1 MVLFFMS
8 LYLTKV
14 LGYDTDTAGII
25 LMIFGAGSFVGSYL
39 GGWLSDKIGPEKVQF
54 FSLLFSGFG
63 FIYLGTIDNI
73 YLLGVTFFIVSIIS
87 ESFRP
92 ANISMI
98 AEVCPPALRT
108 RGFSLNR
115 LAINLGVSIGP
126 AVGGVLALYS
136 YYYLFLVDGI
146 TCIAASVMFWFL
158 FLRKQTKKF
167 KTENVEV
174 TEVKSPLK
182 DGIFILFLSL
192 LFLLGVMFNQVFN
205 TWPLYLKDVYLL
217 SEDKIGFLLGANALM
232 CVIIEMPVIH
242 RFGDRKQLRVML
254 FGSLM
259 LTLGFV
265 ILPLGSGFYFV
276 LFTVFIW
283 TIGEILVFPLSSNFV
298 SNRADDRS
306 RGKYFGFYAITFST
320 AFMLGPLFGTSV
332 IKYLGYEYLWYIIGL
347 FGIYEIA
354 GFLLLSKLIAKEKR
368 SAVKPA

>member
-8 LYLTKV
+8 LYITKV
-14 LGYDTDTAGII
+14 LGYDTDTAGFI
-25 LMIFGAGSFVGSYL
+25 LMIFGAGSFVGSYS

-54 FSLLFSGFG
+54 FSLFLSGFG
-63 FIYLGTIDNI
+63 FIILGTIENI
-73 YLLGVTFFIVSIIS
+73 YLLGVTFFLVAIVS

-136 YYYLFLVDGI
+136 YYYLFLVDGL
-146 TCIAASVMFWFL
+146 TCLAASGLFWFL
-158 FLRKQTKKF
+158 FLRKSIKKY
-167 KTENVEV
+167 KTENIEV
-174 TEVKSPLK
+174 SEVKSPLK
-182 DGIFILFLSL
+182 DKVFLVFLSL
-192 LFLLGVMFNQVFN
+192 LFFMGVMFNQVFN

-217 SEDKIGFLLGANALM
+217 SEDKIGLLLAANAFL
-232 CVIIEMPVIH
+232 CVLIEMPVIH
-242 RFGDRKQLRVML
+242 KFASRRQLRVML
-254 FGSLM
+254 IGTLL
-259 LTLGFV
+259 LTFGFV
-265 ILPLGSGFYFV
+265 ILPFGSGFYFV

-306 RGKYFGFYAITFST
+306 RGKYFGIYAITFSI
-320 AFMLGPLFGTSV
+320 AFTVGPLFGTSV
-332 IKYLGYEYLWYIIGL
+332 IKYLGYNYLWYIIGL
-347 FGIYEIA
+347 FGLYEIV
-354 GFLLLSKLIAKEKR
+354 GFVYLKKMMLKEK
-368 SAVKPA
+368 VV